1 MTFGSNNQGLTV
13 ALLILIAFLVIC
25 NLAKLFADKSEV
37 PTGKS
42 GFQNTHPANNGI
54 DYFPSKCGQTAI
66 TYCPGQ
72 HPKIP
77 CDMVK
82 SCPGTTNTLPPEVS
96 EYVDSYVY
104 LIALMNGLKNN
115 VPGPKWWDPASNN
128 NKGF

>member
-1 MTFGSNNQGLTV
+1 MTFETHNQGLTI

-25 NLAKLFADKSEV
+25 NLAKLFAGKS
-37 PTGKS
+37 PINKS
-42 GFQNTHPANNGI
+42 GFQNTRPTNNGI
-54 DYFPSKCGQTAI
+54 DYFPAKCGQTAI

-82 SCPGTTNTLPPEVS
+82 SCPGTANTLPPEVS

-104 LIALMNGLKNN
+104 LIALMNAIKSTK
-115 VPGPKWWDPASNN
+115 PGPAWWDPTT

>member
-1 MTFGSNNQGLTV
+1 MTFDKNNQGLTI

-25 NLAKLFADKSEV
+25 NLAKLLNDSNNKS
-37 PTGKS
+37 T
-42 GFQNTHPANNGI
+42 FQNTTPATASSNGI
-54 DYFPSKCGQTAI
+54 DYFPAKCGQTAS

-82 SCPGTTNTLPPEVS
+82 SCPGKDTLPPEVS

-115 VPGPKWWDPASNN
+115 VPGPKWWDAAT

>member
-1 MTFGSNNQGLTV
+1 MMTFEKNNQGLTI
-13 ALLILIAFLVIC
+13 ALLILIAFLIIC
-25 NLAKLFADKSEV
+25 NLSKFFSN
-37 PTGKS
+37 TIS
-42 GFQNTHPANNGI
+42 TFQNTKSITGSNNEI
-54 DYFPSKCGQTAI
+54 DYFPAKCGQTAM

-82 SCPGTTNTLPPEVS
+82 QCPGTTNTLPPEIS

-115 VPGPKWWDPASNN
+115 VPGPKWWDSAT

>member
-1 MTFGSNNQGLTV
+1 MTFGTHNQGLTV

-25 NLAKLFADKSEV
+25 NLAKLFSTKPLV
-37 PTGKS
+37 IKS
-42 GFQNTHPANNGI
+42 GFQNTRPANNGI
-54 DYFPSKCGQTAI
+54 DYFPAKCGQTAI

-104 LIALMNGLKNN
+104 LIALMNAIKSIK
-115 VPGPKWWDPASNN
+115 PGPAWWDPVA